1 MKLLNVLQSINA
13 WKKLS
18 LVNMKPRIAL
28 EVLRFNQRIADEH
41 AIILKKQAALVAG
54 VPDANEDT
62 PEVMKLNAEFN
73 EFLSQDSSLTPIY
86 LTLNELVGAVDEKD
100 ETLTIQ
106 DLAFL
111 EPFFKGYVD
120 PATKAERDA

>member
-73 EFLSQDSSLTPIY
+73 EFLSQDSALTPMY

>member
-1 MKLLNVLQSINA
+1 
-13 WKKLS
+13 
-18 LVNMKPRIAL
+18 MKPRIAL